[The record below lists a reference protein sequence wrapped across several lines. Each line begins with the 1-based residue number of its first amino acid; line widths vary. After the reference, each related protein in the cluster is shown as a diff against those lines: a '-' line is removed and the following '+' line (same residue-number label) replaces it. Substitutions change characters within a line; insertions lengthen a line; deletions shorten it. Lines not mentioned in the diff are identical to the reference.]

1 MTLLVILV
9 LSLGA
14 AIGFFV
20 AWHWQRIKYEKVLK
34 VLGNKIRATNSGRL
48 S

>member
-1 MTLLVILV
+1 MTLLVGILLLV
-9 LSLGA
+9 GA
-14 AIGFFV
+14 TIGFFI

-34 VLGNKIRATNSGRL
+34 VLGNKIRATNSGTP